1 MNKSKISVI
10 SKDIRTGLSKHSPE
24 ILTGIG
30 IAGMITTVVLAVK
43 ATPKAMQLLEEKYGN
58 NNGHPFPKKEVI
70 KTCWKPYTPAAV
82 TCVASVTCLVG
93 ASSVNAKRNAALAT
107 AYKLTETAL
116 SEYKEKV
123 VEEIGEKKEKVIH
136 EKIAHDHIKKNPV
149 SDNQVIITEKGNTL
163 CYDDVSGR
171 YFKSDIDAIKSAI
184 NEVNRKMTYENYIS
198 LTEFYTEIGL
208 APTSMSDYLGWN
220 LDDGLLEI
228 DLGAKLTDDGKPCIV
243 LQYLVAPRY
252 EFDKLM

>member
-1 MNKSKISVI
+1 M
-10 SKDIRTGLSKHSPE
+10 
-24 ILTGIG
+24 
-30 IAGMITTVVLAVK
+30 
-43 ATPKAMQLLEEKYGN
+43 
-58 NNGHPFPKKEVI
+58 
-70 KTCWKPYTPAAV
+70 
-82 TCVASVTCLVG
+82 
-93 ASSVNAKRNAALAT
+93 
-107 AYKLTETAL
+107 
-116 SEYKEKV
+116 
-123 VEEIGEKKEKVIH
+123 
-136 EKIAHDHIKKNPV
+136 
-149 SDNQVIITEKGNTL
+149 IITEKGNTL

-228 DLGAKLTDDGKPCIV
+228 DLGAKLTDDGQPCIV